1 VEECAP
7 YGSEDG
13 EAYDLTR
20 ARFGRE
26 AAGGVLGARPAPF
39 RGEVVWGEPVIGAGL
54 TSPYGGRLIMKKLV
68 IALVVLTVCAGAAS
82 GNPGPDPRFHVD
94 TYMGPSGEVPPGGL
108 LGSCVWWCGT
118 FEYDQPDGGYGNNW
132 DDRLDLPELDLSTA
146 TYPVLTFA
154 YRHDSEVGHDFT
166 YVQAESLGVFVNLF
180 AYDGYQPWMDIG
192 IYGFVLTT
200 YDNPLRARFRFVS
213 DYENSDED
221 EGYMSIAGAFMCDNI
236 KVYDY
241 YGGTI
246 LFFDDAEAGCAS
258 AGEERSWGSVKAI
271 FR

>member
-1 VEECAP
+1 MEECAP
-7 YGSEDG
+7 HESEDG

-26 AAGGVLGARPAPF
+26 AAGGVLGARPEPF
-39 RGEVVWGEPVIGAGL
+39 RGEVVWGEPVIGPGL
-54 TSPYGGRLIMKKLV
+54 TRPYGGRLIVKKLV

-82 GNPGPDPRFHVD
+82 GNPGPTRFHVD

-118 FEYDQPDGGYGNNW
+118 FDYDTDGGYGNSW
-132 DDRLDLPELDLSTA
+132 DGRLDIPQVDLTGA
-146 TYPVLTFA
+146 IYPVLTFF
-154 YRHDSEVGHDFT
+154 YRHDSEPDHDFT
-166 YVQAESLGVFVNLF
+166 YVQAQSLGVYVNMNRG
-180 AYDGYQPWMDIG
+180 YDGYQPWIDIG
-192 IYGFVLTT
+192 IYGFVLAA
-200 YDNPLRARFRFVS
+200 YDDPFMGRFRFVS
-213 DYENSDED
+213 DGENSDED

-241 YGGTI
+241 YSGTI